1 MKYERFSKVIQM
13 LQKEHGVIK
22 EAYELGVDMINFV
35 DPYHEI
41 ISELIR
47 EIYGEGGYDWWSW
60 YCFENEFGHNGLEA
74 HDSDGRPICYDTK
87 SLWEYLESI
96 RGC

>member
-1 MKYERFSKVIQM
+1 M

-60 YCFENEFGHNGLEA
+60 YCFENDFGNRGLEA
-74 HDSDGRPICYDTK
+74 HDSDGQPICYDTK
-87 SLWEYLESI
+87 SLWEYLESR
-96 RGC
+96 RGVKCG